1 MIIFCQKTHFAF
13 LCLIQNYSMELKG
26 IKNIIFDLGAVIINI
41 DPERSRKS
49 LDNISGGNYE
59 NDMKELVEGNFFE
72 QYEKGE
78 ISTNDFVDTLAEALM
93 QNASEAEIKKI
104 WNMTLLD
111 IPQARMDV
119 LKRAK
124 KDYNTFLLSNTN
136 DLHIEAIYKMLEEEY
151 NMPNLDSLF
160 DKVYLSY
167 EIGLRK
173 PEPEIFQK
181 VLNDNNLKA
190 EETLFIDDREEHTLA
205 AERLGIRVYHLTS
218 EENLESLFDEN

>member
-1 MIIFCQKTHFAF
+1 MD
-13 LCLIQNYSMELKG
+13 LKG

-49 LDNISGGNYE
+49 LDNISGGNYD
-59 NDMKELVEGNFFE
+59 NDMRELVEGNFFE

-93 QNASEAEIKKI
+93 HNADEEEIKRV
-104 WNMTLLD
+104 WNLTLLD
-111 IPQARMDV
+111 IPKARIDV

-124 KDYNTFLLSNTN
+124 EEYNTFLLSNTN
-136 DLHIEAIYKMLEEEY
+136 DLHIEAIYKMLEEEF

-160 DKVYLSY
+160 DKVYFSY

-173 PEPEIFQK
+173 PEPEAFQK
-181 VLNDNNLKA
+181 VMNDNNLKPD
-190 EETLFIDDREEHTLA
+190 ETLFIDDREEHTTA

-218 EENLESLFDEN
+218 DENLEDLFNEN

>member
-1 MIIFCQKTHFAF
+1 MKLT
-13 LCLIQNYSMELKG
+13 G

-59 NDMKELVEGNFFE
+59 NDMKELMEGNFFE

-78 ISTNDFVDTLAEALM
+78 ISTNDFVNTLAEALM
-93 QNASEAEIKKI
+93 QNASESEIKRI

-111 IPQARMDV
+111 IPKARVDI
-119 LKRAK
+119 LTRAK

-167 EIGLRK
+167 ELGLRK
-173 PEPEIFQK
+173 PEPEIFRK
-181 VLNDNNLKA
+181 VLNDNNLKP
-190 EETLFIDDREEHTLA
+190 EETLFIDDSEEHTTA

-218 EENLESLFDEN
+218 EENLEDLFNED